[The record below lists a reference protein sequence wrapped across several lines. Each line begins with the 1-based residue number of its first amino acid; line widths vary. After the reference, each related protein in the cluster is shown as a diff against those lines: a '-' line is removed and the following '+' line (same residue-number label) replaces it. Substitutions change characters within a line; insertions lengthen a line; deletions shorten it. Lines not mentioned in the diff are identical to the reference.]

1 MKNPIPL
8 LLVILGGAYLMS
20 QSEQEEEE
28 VDEMPTSLDYSNPD
42 LKDALDKTEEVED
55 E

>member
-20 QSEQEEEE
+20 QAEQEEDQE
-28 VDEMPTSLDYSNPD
+28 DEGPPSLYDTPE
-42 LKDALDKTEEVED
+42 LKDALDKTEEVSD